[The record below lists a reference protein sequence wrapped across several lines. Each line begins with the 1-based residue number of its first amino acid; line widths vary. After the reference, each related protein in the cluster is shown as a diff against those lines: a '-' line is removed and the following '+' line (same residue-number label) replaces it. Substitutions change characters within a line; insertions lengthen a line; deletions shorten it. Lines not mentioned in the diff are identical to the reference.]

1 MRIDAMKLRRMLL
14 GLTALSVLIGAA
26 LVASWMSVASE
37 EQGAES
43 AGDKMI
49 GAAQKLLDSLD
60 DKLRA
65 KATFAF
71 DDEKERTHWRFT
83 PREKDKKP
91 IRNGVSLE
99 EMNKSQKEAALN
111 LLRAG
116 TSLTGYDK
124 ATTIMSLEAILRD
137 LEKGSGPT
145 RNPEWYFFTIF
156 GKPTMGGKWGWRVE
170 GHHLALNFTLDGG
183 KVLSATPAMFG
194 ANPATV
200 KGGDRKGLR
209 THPEAE
215 DLARE
220 LFNSL
225 NADQKKV
232 ALQPKQHPEISEAQP
247 APKVGEPVG
256 LPGKQMT
263 ANQRATLLKLLQAY
277 ADRMSAD
284 IAAAKMKEVKDTGIE
299 NVYFAFWGG
308 TEPGQAY
315 TYRVQGP
322 TFVVKFLNVQ
332 KDGAGNPANHIHS
345 AWRSLKNDFGLAAK

>member
-1 MRIDAMKLRRMLL
+1 MLL
-14 GLTALSVLIGAA
+14 GLTATAVLVGAA
-26 LVASWMSVASE
+26 VVADLTNVASK
-37 EQGAES
+37 EQADE
-43 AGDKMI
+43 AAADKMAA
-49 GAAQKLLDSLD
+49 AAQKFLDSLG
-60 DKLRA
+60 DKQRA

-91 IRNGVSLE
+91 TRNGVSLE
-99 EMNKSQKEAALN
+99 EMTKPQKEAALN

-116 TSLTGYDK
+116 TSVPGYDK

-145 RNPEWYFFTIF
+145 RNPEWYFFTVF
-156 GKPTMGGKWGWRVE
+156 GKPAKAGKWGWRVE

-225 NADQKKV
+225 NADQKKA
-232 ALQPKQHPEISEAQP
+232 ALQPKQHAEIGEAQP

-263 ANQRATLLKLLQAY
+263 ENQRATLLKLLQAY
-277 ADRMSAD
+277 ADRMPAD
-284 IAAAKMKEVKDTGIE
+284 VAAAKMKEVKDGSIE
-299 NVYFAFWGG
+299 NVWFAFWGG

-315 TYRVQGP
+315 TYRAQGP
-322 TFVVKFLNVQ
+322 TFVVEFLNVQ

-345 AWRSLKNDFGLAAK
+345 AWRSLKNDFGLAGK